1 MYISRAV
8 PCRSGEWVITTYFDY
23 SLGYILPFV
32 GKGACCLGSRGPG
45 FVVVVACWIGRKAD
59 EETELDEIGLNKIT
73 KETQY

>member
-23 SLGYILPFV
+23 FLGYILPFV

-45 FVVVVACWIGRKAD
+45 FVVVVACWTGRKAD